1 MYQALQKH
9 FRTHG
14 PPAHLAIAIANGWKP
29 EDEAA
34 EDRIEDPDQLAALLA
49 SFPGGVAEA

>member
-14 PPAHLAIAIANGWKP
+14 PPAHLAIAMANGWKP
-29 EDEAA
+29 EEDAA
-34 EDRIEDPDQLAALLA
+34 DDRIQDPDQLAALLA